1 MLTMAM
7 GREGSI
13 SRLAGEYYGNAIT
26 FCALRASSAPGQ
38 VQVAQARRIM
48 DELHEVLS

>member
-1 MLTMAM
+1 MMAI

-13 SRLAGEYYGNAIT
+13 SRLAGEHYGNDIT
-26 FCALRASSAPGQ
+26 FCALRAPSAPGQ
-38 VQVAQARRIM
+38 AQVAQARRIM